1 LLCELIF
8 IKEVNEL
15 IDYLIE
21 MSDKTKIPVLDLV
34 KISESVKYFT
44 KDEQIIK
51 EYMTNNYKGLIYE
64 ENNGTNKIY
73 RKR

>member
-1 LLCELIF
+1 M
-8 IKEVNEL
+8 
-15 IDYLIE
+15 IDYLI
-21 MSDKTKIPVLDLV
+21 DLNNKTKLPLLNLV

-44 KDEQIIK
+44 KDEKIIK